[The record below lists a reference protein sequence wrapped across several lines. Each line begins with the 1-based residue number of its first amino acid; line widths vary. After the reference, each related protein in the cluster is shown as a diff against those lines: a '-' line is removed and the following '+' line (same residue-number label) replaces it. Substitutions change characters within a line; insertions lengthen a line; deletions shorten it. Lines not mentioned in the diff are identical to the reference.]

1 MFKLNSEEKMKICFF
16 GNLQTIHMQ
25 RWAKSFIDKGHEV
38 HIITR
43 EPSEIAD
50 VHVHVFISHSVSSFF
65 YKIPIIAR
73 LFYSLHIYFEINR
86 LKKLINKINPDLI
99 NAHYLTDY
107 GILASK
113 LNFHP
118 LVITC
123 WGSDILIAPAKFGEK
138 HVKEMRGSLSNA
150 DKILVESNYMKKEIE
165 KFGITEE
172 KIILNPCGVDT
183 NMFNPKAKSIDLR
196 KLHDLGDGPVL
207 ITTRNLED
215 IYNQSCLLKAIPIVK
230 KRHPKVNL
238 LVAGNGSKKD
248 ELEKIVKELKIKE
261 NVRFLEFIDH
271 HKLPSYLVSSNI
283 YISTALSEGIGKS
296 NLEALSCGII
306 TIVIDLPVVHEYI
319 TSGITG
325 FIVNNNPD
333 ELAERIIDCID
344 NSVKYKQLLPKNSI
358 RLVNER
364 YNWSKNIDE
373 IEELYCELAKNSHS
387 L

>member
-1 MFKLNSEEKMKICFF
+1 MRICFF
-16 GNLQTIHMQ
+16 GNLQSIHLQ
-25 RWAKSFIDKGHEV
+25 RWVRYFVEKGHEV

-43 EPSEIAD
+43 EPSEISD
-50 VHVHVFISHSVSSFF
+50 VHIHVFVSHSILSFF

-73 LFYSLHIYFEINR
+73 LFYSLHKYFEINR
-86 LKKLINKINPDLI
+86 LKKLINKIKPDLI

-138 HVKEMRGSLSNA
+138 HVKEMRGSLSSA
-150 DKILVESNYMKKEIE
+150 DRILVESNYMKKEIE
-165 KFGITEE
+165 KFGINEE

-196 KLHDLGDGPVL
+196 KLHDLCDGPIF

-238 LVAGNGSKKD
+238 LVAGKGSKKD
-248 ELEKIVKELKIKE
+248 ELEKIVKELKIGE
-261 NVRFLEFIDH
+261 NVRFLGFIDH

-283 YISTALSEGIGKS
+283 YISTALSEGMGKS

-306 TIVIDLPVVHEYI
+306 TIVTDVPVVHEYI
-319 TSGITG
+319 NPGVTG
-325 FIVNNNPD
+325 FIVKDDPS
-333 ELAERIIDCID
+333 ELAEQIKNCID
-344 NSVKYKQLLPKNSI
+344 NYAEYKRLLSKNSI
-358 RLVNER
+358 KLINER
-364 YNWSKNIDE
+364 YNWNKNMDE